1 MTNDD
6 KVLELA
12 AEIQKTETSLFWQR
26 SLFFGGL
33 IAAAFLAYC
42 NIREVQP
49 EIRFAILCL
58 GVIFSLTWTLVN
70 RASSYWQ
77 EAWQQKIQQLEQQVL
92 EHRFFENPEPTQK
105 LSWLWASRN
114 YSVSKLLMALSD
126 FTLLIWIFLGLEA
139 LAGRGITP
147 RPWRV
152 MILLTILTLAYA
164 GLMLWRGQTSARRIQ
179 AESPPDASE
188 AAGQASE

>member
-1 MTNDD
+1 MTDDD

-12 AEIQKTETSLFWQR
+12 AEIRKTEIGLFWQR

-49 EIRFAILCL
+49 EIRFAILCIGL
-58 GVIFSLTWTLVN
+58 ISSLAWTLVN

-77 EAWQQKIQQLEQQVL
+77 DAWQQKIEQLEQQLL
-92 EHRFFENPEPTQK
+92 EHRIFENPEPPQK
-105 LSWLWASRN
+105 HFSLWASRN
-114 YSVSKLLMALSD
+114 YSISRLLIALSD
-126 FTLLIWIFLGLEA
+126 FILLIWVFLGLEA
-139 LAGRGITP
+139 LVGRGITP

-152 MILLTILTLAYA
+152 MILFTIVTIAYA
-164 GLMLWRGQTSARRIQ
+164 GLMLWKGQTGARRIQ
-179 AESPPDASE
+179 AEAPPDSSE
-188 AAGQASE
+188 AARQGSE

>member
-1 MTNDD
+1 MTDDD

-12 AEIQKTETSLFWQR
+12 AEIRKTEIGLFWQR

-70 RASSYWQ
+70 RVSSYWQ
-77 EAWQQKIQQLEQQVL
+77 EAWQQKIELLEQQAL
-92 EHRFFENPEPTQK
+92 EHRLSENPEPTK
-105 LSWLWASRN
+105 KHFSLWASRN
-114 YSVSKLLMALSD
+114 YSVSKLLIALSD
-126 FTLLIWIFLGLEA
+126 FTL
-139 LAGRGITP
+139 
-147 RPWRV
+147 
-152 MILLTILTLAYA
+152 
-164 GLMLWRGQTSARRIQ
+164 
-179 AESPPDASE
+179 
-188 AAGQASE
+188 

>member
-1 MTNDD
+1 MTDDD

-12 AEIQKTETSLFWQR
+12 AEIRKTEIGLFWQR

-42 NIREVQP
+42 NIREIQP

-58 GVIFSLTWTLVN
+58 GLIFSLTWTLVN
-70 RASSYWQ
+70 RADSYWQ
-77 EAWQQKIQQLEQQVL
+77 EAWQQKIEQLEQQVL
-92 EHRFFENPEPTQK
+92 EHKLFENPEPTQK
-105 LSWLWASRN
+105 LFSLWASRN
-114 YSVSKLLMALSD
+114 YSVSKLVIALSD

-139 LAGRGITP
+139 LVGRGITP

-152 MILLTILTLAYA
+152 MILLTIVTIAYA
-164 GLMLWRGQTSARRIQ
+164 GLMLWKGQTSARRIQ
-179 AESPPDASE
+179 AESPPDSSE
-188 AAGQASE
+188 VTGQGSE

>member
-1 MTNDD
+1 MTDDD

-12 AEIQKTETSLFWQR
+12 AEIRKTEIGLFWQR

-70 RASSYWQ
+70 RVSSHWQ
-77 EAWQQKIQQLEQQVL
+77 ETWQQKIEQLEQQAL
-92 EHRFFENPEPTQK
+92 EHRLFENAEPAQK
-105 LSWLWASRN
+105 LSWLWAARK
-114 YSVSKLLMALSD
+114 YSVSKLVIALSD
-126 FTLLIWIFLGLEA
+126 FTLLIWLFLGLEA
-139 LAGRGITP
+139 LVGRGITP

-152 MILLTILTLAYA
+152 MILLTIVTIAYA
-164 GLMLWRGQTSARRIQ
+164 GLMLWKGQTGAMRLQ
-179 AESPPDASE
+179 AESPPASSE
-188 AAGQASE
+188 AAGQVSE